1 MQTNFTTAQLADSHM
16 AASESIRATAAV
28 FQPLSAPL
36 LALTKSVKASFDPR
50 GILNFGRMVEGV

>member
-1 MQTNFTTAQLADSHM
+1 VAQFGGHATLVR
-16 AASESIRATAAV
+16 ASESIRATAAV